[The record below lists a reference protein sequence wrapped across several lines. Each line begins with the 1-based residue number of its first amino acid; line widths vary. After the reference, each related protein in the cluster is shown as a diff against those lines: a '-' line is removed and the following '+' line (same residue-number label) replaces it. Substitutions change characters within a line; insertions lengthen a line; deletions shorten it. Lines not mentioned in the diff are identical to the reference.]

1 MKSNPNVWFFAIALL
16 APLAACG
23 DDEGSETASGEEGTS
38 GGENTSEGG
47 SEGGGG
53 QQASNGGGEDW
64 DGDDPPGT
72 NNGGTQG
79 GNNGG
84 ETQAPPSGEGWES
97 PLAEQGRPLPPRRP
111 MTGSARSA
119 YDRALNAAGAGNIA
133 EAKRYFEEALSD
145 DRNAFDAA
153 YNLGVLAD
161 REGNEGRAL
170 EYYRRALSIQADYE
184 RAAAGIVA
192 IHIRRG
198 NVNDALAF
206 IEPLATQWERNLHL
220 QAIHAETLVE
230 ANRLDDAMRVA
241 RQALRRDERFV
252 PAMIAIVKASLK
264 QNRTELAEGI
274 IDQALEV
281 DANNAEIHYLRA
293 RMLLS
298 QTGRLRDALSELR
311 RAVELRPDFFE
322 ARTLLGI
329 QLLTG
334 ANYTEALQQ
343 LQTAAALAPTSV
355 AAQLNLADAYRA
367 SRQWQQAKSTFDR
380 ALQMESNLPQARF
393 NMGLMYM
400 TAGAEF
406 PGLDQL
412 AALRRAV
419 DEFTAYRNMMGPRIP
434 RDDPSATYIED
445 LNRQI
450 QREQTR
456 LEREA
461 TARQREAERAAR
473 EAAEGQGG
481 GGGGEG
487 GGTQ

>member
-16 APLAACG
+16 VPLAACG
-23 DDEGSETASGEEGTS
+23 DDEGSGTTASNEDETS
-38 GGENTSEGG
+38 GGENENEG
-47 SEGGGG
+47 SQSTGG
-53 QQASNGGGEDW
+53 QQASNEEEW
-64 DGDDPPGT
+64 DGDDPPRT
-72 NNGGTQG
+72 G
-79 GNNGG
+79 GNETPATGG
-84 ETQAPPSGEGWES
+84 NETPPEAGSGWES

-119 YDRALNAAGAGNIA
+119 YDRALDAAGAGNIA

-170 EYYRRALSIQADYE
+170 EYYRRALSIQPDYE
-184 RAAAGIVA
+184 RAADGIVA

-198 NVNDALAF
+198 NVNDALSF
-206 IEPLATQWERNLHL
+206 IEPLASQWERNLHL

-293 RMLLS
+293 RMLLA

-367 SRQWQQAKSTFDR
+367 SRQWQQAKATFDR

-400 TAGAEF
+400 TAGADF

-434 RDDPSATYIED
+434 RDDPSAGYLED